1 MARTSDKPIY
11 HVPAQAGACFN
22 RRMSAAQ
29 LRRNWRNKRTHQQLY
44 DASDW
49 LRSVDVDATGF
60 ARIWIGVG
68 LQIAASHLEELAAEM
83 LVEDIISEG

>member
-1 MARTSDKPIY
+1 MAKTSNLSS
-11 HVPAQAGACFN
+11 VTA
-22 RRMSAAQ
+22 RQ
-29 LRRNWRNKRTHQQLY
+29 LRQSFRAKRTHQQLY

-49 LRSVDVDATGF
+49 LRSVEVDATGF

-83 LVEDIISEG
+83 LVEDIIGGDDA